1 MKKRKTATRPLESPA
16 TQERL
21 DIVLTKDIDEY
32 PLDSELKKGR
42 RYRVQK
48 SLETGMVWILSATD
62 KLCAIYP
69 DEYRFVP
76 LIV

>member
-1 MKKRKTATRPLESPA
+1 MAKKRIARRPLESPA

-48 SLETGMVWILSATD
+48 SLKSGMVWILSVTD

-69 DEYRFVP
+69 NEYRCVP
-76 LIV
+76 LIS